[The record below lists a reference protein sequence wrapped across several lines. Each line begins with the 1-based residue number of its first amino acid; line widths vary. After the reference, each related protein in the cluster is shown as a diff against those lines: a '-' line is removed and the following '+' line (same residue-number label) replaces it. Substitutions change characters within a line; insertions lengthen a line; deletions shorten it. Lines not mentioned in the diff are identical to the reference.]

1 MRQHA
6 QQQPE
11 RIRYQKV
18 EYSGPMSEYHTEK
31 ESFRNKS
38 LTPQQKAIYE
48 RIVFGISAI
57 DKRELSRMSA
67 QEIQDIKLQHKKCQ
81 DDLNIWKQQI
91 VNRISNQIF
100 KRYFPK
106 SPFTKTLT
114 EKYPDV
120 VDPSYTNPIPFKLLG
135 IKRADIIKR
144 LLKSG
149 ILPKDFYKQ
158 SQVKTL
164 KTN

>member
-1 MRQHA
+1 MKQHA

-11 RIRYQKV
+11 RIRYQKI

-48 RIVFGISAI
+48 RIVFGISVI
-57 DKRELSRMSA
+57 DKQELKKMSP
-67 QEIQDIKLQHKKCQ
+67 QEIKEIKEQHHRCQ
-81 DDLNIWKQQI
+81 NELNIWKQQI

-100 KRYFPK
+100 MRYFPK

-114 EKYPDV
+114 EKYPNV
-120 VDPSYTNPIPFKLLG
+120 VDPGYTNTIPFKLLG
-135 IKRADIIKR
+135 IKRTDIIER

-158 SQVKTL
+158 SQVKKL

>member
-1 MRQHA
+1 MQNHA
-6 QQQPE
+6 QKQPE
-11 RIRYQKV
+11 RIRYQKI

-31 ESFRNKS
+31 ESFHNKS

-48 RIVFGISAI
+48 RLVFGISVI
-57 DKRELSRMSA
+57 DKKELSKMSK
-67 QEIQDIKLQHKKCQ
+67 QEIEQIKQQHQKCQ
-81 DDLNIWKQQI
+81 NDLNIWKQQI

-106 SPFTKTLT
+106 SPFTQTLT

-120 VDPSYTNPIPFKLLG
+120 VDPGYTNTIPFKLLG
-135 IKRADIIKR
+135 IKRADIINR

-158 SQVKTL
+158 AQVKTL